1 MSELLDEISK
11 RYSVEMK
18 SKAKSLTDNKTVI
31 EDNFLRQLMV
41 IRNQASIEIRT
52 AFRFVYD
59 YKSQEKVY
67 KRIEELSDKLDKYIS
82 QGLE

>member
-1 MSELLDEISK
+1 
-11 RYSVEMK
+11 
-18 SKAKSLTDNKTVI
+18 
-31 EDNFLRQLMV
+31 MV